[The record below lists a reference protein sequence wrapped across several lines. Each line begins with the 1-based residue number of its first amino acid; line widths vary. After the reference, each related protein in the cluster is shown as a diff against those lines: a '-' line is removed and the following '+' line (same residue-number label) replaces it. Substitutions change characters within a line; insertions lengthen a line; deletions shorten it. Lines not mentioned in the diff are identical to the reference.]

1 MSMHK
6 SAISYLF
13 SCLIILAS
21 CGKTNTPPTD
31 GGLKNEPVE
40 QPKNDLPSSYVPGV
54 SYKFYLSNSDGSTSP
69 DIGVE
74 YIAGDKDSKLIIT
87 APHGG
92 KTKPSYVR
100 SRTAGYSYGNLP
112 TDPYNNDKSFSETE
126 DLNTKDFAETIA
138 TAMKAKTGLHPHLIV
153 NYLHRSKLD
162 ANRRIEAAAQ
172 GDKNA
177 ENAWK
182 AFQKYIDDAK
192 QAVNT
197 NHSSG
202 LLIDIHGNGHTPQR
216 TEVGYLIDKDAFK
229 SNLESQVN
237 NTSIKSMVN
246 ASTTLTALIFGEY
259 ALGTLL
265 NDKLDVIVTPSKLHT
280 DPSTFTDGLYFEGGY
295 ITARHGSK
303 QGGKIAAI
311 QLEFNAN
318 LRSSDTTRPTYAG
331 LVADA
336 LKAYMDKYFK

>member
-1 MSMHK
+1 MHK
-6 SAISYLF
+6 TAFSYLF
-13 SCLIILAS
+13 SCLIVLAS
-21 CGKTNTPPTD
+21 CGKTNSPPSD
-31 GGLKNEPVE
+31 GGIKNPPVE
-40 QPKNDLPSSYVPGV
+40 QPKNNTPTTYVPGE
-54 SYKFYLSNSDGSTSP
+54 SYKFYLTNADGSTST
-69 DIGVE
+69 DIGVV

-100 SRTAGYSYGNLP
+100 SRTADYSYGNLI

-138 TAMKAKTGLHPHLIV
+138 TAIKAKTGLRPHLIV
-153 NYLHRSKLD
+153 NNLHRSKLD
-162 ANRRIEAAAQ
+162 ANRRMEVAAQ
-172 GDKNA
+172 GDRNA
-177 ENAWK
+177 ENTWK
-182 AFQKYIDDAK
+182 AFQKYIDDAR
-192 QAVNT
+192 QTVNT
-197 NHSSG
+197 NHSAG

-216 TEVGYLIDKDAFK
+216 TEVGYLISKDDFK
-229 SNLESQVN
+229 SNIESQVN

-246 ASTTLTALIFGEY
+246 ANNTLTALIFGEY

-265 NDKLDVIVTPSKLHT
+265 NNKLDVIVTPSKLHT
-280 DPSTFTDGLYFEGGY
+280 DPASFSDGLYFEGGY

-311 QLEFNAN
+311 QLEFNSNVRAN
-318 LRSSDTTRPTYAG
+318 DTTRPTYAG

-336 LKAYMDKYFK
+336 LKIYLDKYFN